1 MAQLALNRFKTETIV
16 LTTSDQTIY
25 TAPTGYTGIVLYAH
39 VTNVASSAV
48 TFTMS
53 HVRSATTTE
62 IIKDASVPVS
72 DAYVPLDA
80 RELGSGNIKKL
91 GGAAETVGFSEV
103 STCLLYTSPSP
114 RDYAASRMPSSA

>member
-72 DAYVPLDA
+72 DAYVPLD
-80 RELGSGNIKKL
+80 GKL
-91 GGAAETVGFSEV
+91 VLQTNDSVKASAGANSSLKVLLSVLET
-103 STCLLYTSPSP
+103 
-114 RDYAASRMPSSA
+114 AN